1 MICEGCVFHKKIVER
16 GQDACGRC
24 DDDLTGIKTCIN
36 ADYHRSCKDRMTRRD
51 VASLAREHEA
61 LKKEKERA
69 TELLDIVQRVI
80 AGMLKEGDGG
90 DKKV

>member
-1 MICEGCVFHKKIVER
+1 MICDGCVFHKKIVER
-16 GQDACGRC
+16 VQDACGRC

-51 VASLAREHEA
+51 VAILSREHEA

-80 AGMLKEGDGG
+80 SGMLKEGGTDAE
-90 DKKV
+90 KL